1 MPNVANAWCPGPAQ
15 TYGRD
20 RQSYGD
26 VDLNAVIEEATPHCA
41 NMMSVHVF
49 AVKDEGNP
57 PAETPVLMDATRYYV
72 VALLNDG
79 RSILVWQVALTD
91 DTYARAPSGMAC
103 ALETGFLRATERSSQ
118 CRVVRVFVFSSSSKA
133 F

>member
-1 MPNVANAWCPGPAQ
+1 
-15 TYGRD
+15 
-20 RQSYGD
+20 
-26 VDLNAVIEEATPHCA
+26 VIEEATPHCA

-49 AVKDEGNP
+49 AVKDDGNP

-91 DTYARAPSGMAC
+91 DTYARPAEWSIGD
-103 ALETGFLRATERSSQ
+103 
-118 CRVVRVFVFSSSSKA
+118 
-133 F
+133 

>member
-1 MPNVANAWCPGPAQ
+1 MLALPPLQ

-26 VDLNAVIEEATPHCA
+26 VELNAVIDDATPQCA

-49 AVKDEGNP
+49 AVKDDADEQGES
-57 PAETPVLMDATRYYV
+57 PALADTLRYYV

-79 RSILVWQVALTD
+79 RSVLVWHINLTD
-91 DTYARAPSGMAC
+91 DTYVGLIAAYR
-103 ALETGFLRATERSSQ
+103 
-118 CRVVRVFVFSSSSKA
+118 K
-133 F
+133 